1 MRKFVITEKQVD
13 LLMGQATTRPIDIML
28 RTLPELGEPVM
39 RLNDDSVP
47 EWLPPNWGGSRM
59 PGTLLYTLKETK

>member
-1 MRKFVITEKQVD
+1 MKKYLITEAQVRH
-13 LLMGQATTRPIDIML
+13 LLRAANLQDAEL
-28 RTLPELGEPVM
+28 LCSLPELGEPVM
-39 RLNDDSVP
+39 RLNDDGVP